1 MYINSRDSVNTS
13 VYIPK
18 EQTEQTHLQSQDTAK
33 DLVGKTNLM
42 YLLDES
48 KITRV
53 SNEQMTQLSQV
64 LELSE
69 VSSEAAR
76 QQYLRHGQE
85 REALFGIVID
95 GKLMAYQNDKGHI
108 TARGGVES
116 LLMQANG
123 DINQLKALVQQQY
136 PSLGKVEVYGDNNRP
151 TNAEIFERF
160 NGRPF
165 KSFVNDEMKARQQA
179 SYQEQLAR
187 DEFLRSKLMFEQ
199 APQVTVFKVQGEV
212 IGSMDDNGFADIGS
226 KLLQLAKQKGID
238 KEALKPFYTLDPGRT
253 PEQFSDLLTQTFGD
267 DVEVEQFTASNAPTR
282 NQIRQLS
289 N

>member
-69 VSSEAAR
+69 VSPEAAR

-85 REALFGIVID
+85 REVLFGIVID

-116 LLMQANG
+116 LIMQANG

-136 PSLGKVEVYGDNNRP
+136 PSSGKVEVYGDNNRP